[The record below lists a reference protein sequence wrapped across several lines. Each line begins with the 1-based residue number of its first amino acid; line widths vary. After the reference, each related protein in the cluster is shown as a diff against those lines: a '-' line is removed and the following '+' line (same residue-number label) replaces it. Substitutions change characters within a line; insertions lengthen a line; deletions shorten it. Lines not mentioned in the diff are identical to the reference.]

1 MMSEAFKTLIAAAAD
16 GPLDPDE
23 ARRAFGIIMSG
34 EATPSQIGGFL
45 MALRTRGETVEE
57 IAAAAAVMREK
68 ATPIRAPEEAIDI
81 VGTGGDGSGS
91 LNVSTAAAL
100 LAAGAGVPVAKHGN
114 RALSSKAGTADA
126 LQALG
131 VAVMAGPEAAEE
143 SLREAGICF
152 LMAPVHHSA
161 MHHVGPTRRELG
173 TRTIFNILGPLTNPA
188 GVRRQLTGVFA
199 DPLRR
204 PMAEALRDL
213 GAERA
218 WIVHG
223 AEGIDEISISGPTRV
238 AAVEDGQVREF
249 EVNPGDAGLDTH
261 PPEAIAGGTAEV
273 NAARIRSL
281 LDGEHDGF
289 RDAALLN
296 AAAGLVIAGR
306 AGNLREGVALAA
318 RSIDSGA
325 ARNALVRLAEITQRH
340 QERNQP

>member
-1 MMSEAFKTLIAAAAD
+1 MSEAFKPLISAAAD
-16 GPLDPDE
+16 APLDIE
-23 ARRAFGIIMSG
+23 SARRAFEIIMSG

-68 ATPIRAPEEAIDI
+68 ATPVRAPDGAIDI
-81 VGTGGDGSGS
+81 VGTGGDGKGT

-100 LAAGAGVPVAKHGN
+100 VVAGAGVPVAKHGN

-131 VAVMAGPEAAEE
+131 VEVMAGPEAAEA
-143 SLREAGICF
+143 SLAEAGICF

-161 MHHVGPTRRELG
+161 MRHVGPTRRELG

-204 PMAEALRDL
+204 PLAEALLDL
-213 GAERA
+213 GSERA

-238 AAVEDGQVREF
+238 AALEDGSVREF
-249 EVNPGDAGLDTH
+249 EIVPGDAGLDTH
-261 PPEAIAGGTAEV
+261 PPESIAGGTAEM

-281 LDGEHDGF
+281 LDGETGGF

-296 AAAGLVIAGR
+296 AAAGLVVAGR
-306 AGNLREGVALAA
+306 AENLRDGAALAA
-318 RSIDSGA
+318 KSIDTGA
-325 ARNALVRLAEITQRH
+325 ARNALARLVEITQQYH
-340 QERNQP
+340 GRNQS